1 MGPNSGGGAF
11 VEMNKKGFFF
21 TVLALFLVL
30 MLLSAVN
37 LKQRSSMLNKNLAEE
52 VRVNTM
58 NSFLDDFE
66 RDAERA
72 VYITSFRA
80 VNSVINYITSNG
92 RFIGDF
98 NSAFEEAFFYGTINN
113 EMQGIMENSTFY
125 DWIGRVKRIAK
136 TYSINLSVEPYYLQV
151 KQSNPWS
158 LNVMVNMSVDAVDM
172 GGIASWH
179 YNTSINTSVS
189 IIGLEDPL
197 YAVAA
202 LGRIFNTIR
211 RWPYQHFVSGTNTSY
226 LKEFINNSYYIA
238 DSNAPDF
245 IMRLEGNFSASQ
257 NGIESIFYLPKFS
270 EQGLTILEKSAVDY
284 VYLSNVSIPL
294 YIINNTYEDWLRLD
308 EGHLALY
315 EVENLTK

>member
-1 MGPNSGGGAF
+1 MGPYSCGGAF

-30 MLLSAVN
+30 MLLSMVK
-37 LKQRSSMLNKNLAEE
+37 LKQRSSMLNTNLADE
-52 VRVNTM
+52 VRVSTM

-72 VYITSFRA
+72 LYITSFRA
-80 VNSVINYITSNG
+80 VNSVINYITDRG

-113 EMQGIMENSTFY
+113 ESQGIMENSTFY
-125 DWIGRVKRIAK
+125 DWLARVRNIAK
-136 TYSINLSVEPYYLQV
+136 TYSINLSVQPYSLQV
-151 KQSNPWS
+151 RQLNPWS
-158 LNVMVNMSVDAVDM
+158 LDVFVNMSVDAVDM
-172 GGIASWH
+172 GSIASWH
-179 YNTSINTSVS
+179 YNTSTNTSVS
-189 IIGLEDPL
+189 IIGLEDPV

-202 LGRIFNTIR
+202 MGRIFNTIR
-211 RWPYQHFVSGTNTSY
+211 KWPYEHFVSGTSTSY

-238 DSNAPDF
+238 DSDAPDF
-245 IMRLEGNFSASQ
+245 IMRLEGNFSASP

-270 EQGLTILEKSAVDY
+270 EQGLTIMERSAVDY
-284 VYLSNVSIPL
+284 VYLSNVSLPL
-294 YIINNTYEDWLRLD
+294 YAINNTYEDWLRLD
-308 EGHLALY
+308 ENHLALY